1 MNALRVA
8 LPRLVGARIFQQPK
22 RFGSA
27 EPFIANSSAPE
38 NIKKGRDILTA
49 GGTWQ
54 GALHPTWLKGKTDV
68 PISAIGFILQGGVV
82 LGFLTGLYKMA
93 VLGDKAKI

>member
-27 EPFIANSSAPE
+27 EPFIANSSAP
-38 NIKKGRDILTA
+38 
-49 GGTWQ
+49 
-54 GALHPTWLKGKTDV
+54 
-68 PISAIGFILQGGVV
+68 
-82 LGFLTGLYKMA
+82 
-93 VLGDKAKI
+93 

>member
-1 MNALRVA
+1 M
-8 LPRLVGARIFQQPK
+8 
-22 RFGSA
+22 
-27 EPFIANSSAPE
+27 
-38 NIKKGRDILTA
+38 
-49 GGTWQ
+49 
-54 GALHPTWLKGKTDV
+54 GKTDV